1 MQSIEN
7 EDILIIINPN
17 SGNKRTRTIEK
28 KIKSSGYN
36 IPYVITENP
45 DELGKIFEQNIE
57 KYKAFIVAGGDG
69 TVNEALKYLYRRND
83 KLFGVLPEGSGNGF
97 SRELGF
103 KRSLKSLIEDI
114 KKGESIYVDIL
125 TINENICVNM
135 AGLGFDGFVAQIF
148 EKSNNRGLKN
158 YIYAILKSIFL
169 FKPFYA
175 TLTIDN
181 KTIQGKFLMI
191 TVANTRQFGNNALI
205 APQASPDDGVFDLV
219 LVRPFPFYLYPVFIV
234 KLFLGTLKDSKYLTY
249 LKLKDRVEIRS
260 DFKIYHVD
268 GEPRSCSDSLSVKM
282 IENKARVIKSAHYRD

>member
-219 LVRPFPFYLYPVFIV
+219 LVRPFPFFKPCMTDFI
-234 KLFLGTLKDSKYLTY
+234 GTY
-249 LKLKDRVEIRS
+249 
-260 DFKIYHVD
+260 
-268 GEPRSCSDSLSVKM
+268 
-282 IENKARVIKSAHYRD
+282 